1 MRIHP
6 THIISGWRAAR
17 DCARKK
23 LKEIA
28 RDNSSNAAK
37 FREDLLNIAKTTLS
51 SKLLTQ
57 DKEHFAEL
65 AVDAVMR
72 LKGST
77 NLSYIQVIKKL
88 GGSIKESFLC
98 EGLILEKNISVGC
111 QRTLKDCRV
120 LVCNT
125 PMDYDKVKIYGTR
138 VRVESLEKVQE
149 ISEAEREKMR
159 EKVDKIA
166 AYKPNVFIN
175 RQLIYN
181 YPEQLLV
188 EKGILVIE
196 HADFEGIERISAA
209 LGAEIVSTFNSP
221 ERAEEVLGVC
231 GSIDEILIGEDK
243 VIKFS
248 NCKRN
253 EACTIVLRGASQH
266 ILDEAERSLHD
277 ALCVLVQTVKNK
289 LVVYGG
295 GNSEMQMSQAC
306 MELAQNVKGKE
317 ALAIQA
323 YAKALR
329 QLPTII
335 AENGGYDSTELIQN
349 LEVELRTKKECGLN
363 MNNGTVGSMDEL
375 CVTVNTNNNAGM
387 LQIERAGP
395 RFSQRSRRTDH
406 ESRRH
411 CDLRPKTSPRTQDA
425 LINTSE

>member
-1 MRIHP
+1 
-6 THIISGWRAAR
+6 
-17 DCARKK
+17 
-23 LKEIA
+23 
-28 RDNSSNAAK
+28 
-37 FREDLLNIAKTTLS
+37 
-51 SKLLTQ
+51 
-57 DKEHFAEL
+57 
-65 AVDAVMR
+65 
-72 LKGST
+72 
-77 NLSYIQVIKKL
+77 
-88 GGSIKESFLC
+88 
-98 EGLILEKNISVGC
+98 
-111 QRTLKDCRV
+111 
-120 LVCNT
+120 
-125 PMDYDKVKIYGTR
+125 
-138 VRVESLEKVQE
+138 
-149 ISEAEREKMR
+149 MR

-166 AYKPNVFIN
+166 AYKPNIFIN
-175 RQLIYN
+175 RQLIYD

-248 NCKRN
+248 DCKRN

-306 MELAQNVKGKE
+306 LELAQGIKGKE
-317 ALAIQA
+317 ALAIQS

-349 LEVELRTKKECGLN
+349 LEVELRTKKESGLN
-363 MNNGTVGSMDEL
+363 MNIGAVGSMEEL
-375 CVTVNTNNNAGM
+375 CVTVKQIFNSGM
-387 LQIERAGP
+387 LPLEGTGTD
-395 RFSQRSRRTDH
+395 FSKRSRRAH
-406 ESRRH
+406 YAS
-411 CDLRPKTSPRTQDA
+411 
-425 LINTSE
+425 